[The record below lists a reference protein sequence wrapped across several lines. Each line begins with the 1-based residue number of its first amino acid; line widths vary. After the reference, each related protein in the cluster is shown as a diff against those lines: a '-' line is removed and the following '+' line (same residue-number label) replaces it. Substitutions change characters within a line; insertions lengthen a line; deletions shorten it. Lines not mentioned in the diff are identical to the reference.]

1 MFIAIPVAAT
11 IAILFDHMYLRIY
24 GTEP

>member
-11 IAILFDHMYLRIY
+11 IAILFDHVYLRVY